1 MATIISLKRRIQ
13 AARNVSKTTRAMQM
27 VAASKLKKAQDA
39 AFAARPYV
47 EKLNTLTKN
56 ITANID
62 RTTFS
67 HAYIEEQNKTGKTL
81 VIVLA
86 PDKGL
91 CGSLITNLLKDF
103 LKYQKAHNDHAMYI
117 SVGKK
122 IEGKVAYFGK
132 DIVASFP
139 FGTTTPTMDAI
150 YPIMKLIEDS
160 YLNDKIDSVKVLY
173 THFNSFFNQKP
184 TLTTLLPVKLE
195 AEDSDV
201 ISKSSS
207 VIPSSSSV
215 IPAKAGIQNK
225 KDENLNQ
232 SEYLFEPSAPAI
244 LPALLKHTVEMS
256 LYHYLLESF
265 LSEQASRMMAMQN
278 ATNNAKDI
286 INDLLLEYNKT
297 RQAKITSELLDI
309 TGAGFATAN

>member
-47 EKLNTLTKN
+47 EKLSTLTKN

-62 RTTFS
+62 RTAFS
-67 HAYIEEQNKTGKTL
+67 HEYIENKTKSGKTL
-81 VIVLA
+81 LIVLA

-103 LKYQKAHNDHAMYI
+103 LKYQKANSERTLYL

-132 DIVASFP
+132 NIVASFP
-139 FGTTTPTMDAI
+139 FGTTTPSIDVI
-150 YPIMKLIEDS
+150 YPIMKLIEDH
-160 YLNDKIDSVKVLY
+160 YLTNKVDSVKVLY
-173 THFNSFFNQKP
+173 TQFTSFFNQKP
-184 TLTTLLPVKLE
+184 TLTMLLPVRLE
-195 AEDSDV
+195 EED
-201 ISKSSS
+201 
-207 VIPSSSSV
+207 PSV
-215 IPAKAGIQNK
+215 IPAKAGIQNS
-225 KDENLNQ
+225 KDTH
-232 SEYLFEPSAPAI
+232 SEYLFEPSATEI

-278 ATNNAKDI
+278 ATTNANDI
-286 INDLLLEYNKT
+286 ITDLLLEYNKT

-309 TGAGFATAN
+309 TGASFATAN